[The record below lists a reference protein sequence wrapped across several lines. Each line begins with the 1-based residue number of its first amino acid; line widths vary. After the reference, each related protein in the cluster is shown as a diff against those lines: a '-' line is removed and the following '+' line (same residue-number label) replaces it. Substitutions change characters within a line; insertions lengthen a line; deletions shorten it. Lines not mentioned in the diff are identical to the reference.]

1 MPNATLRLVAHITS
15 KPDTVEETKNVL
27 RGLIEPTRAEEG
39 CITYELLQSTED
51 PTRFTFVEEWT
62 GDEALDAHF
71 STPHIQHVLSR
82 ADEIFAEPLDLRKY
96 RLIG

>member
-1 MPNATLRLVAHITS
+1 MPNETLRLVAHITS

-82 ADEIFAEPLDLRKY
+82 ADEIFAAPLELRKY
-96 RLIG
+96 RLLG